1 MNLRERKAAKKRED
15 ILRSAS
21 LVISRQGYHNATM
34 EDIAAELLMTK
45 GALYYYFKNKEELLY
60 RCHYL
65 ILTEAKERMEEIVR
79 AEVASVE
86 KMRMALR
93 HHIEVA
99 IREKEVFNLIV
110 KPETT
115 FSEDN
120 IPEIIEK
127 RDDYAKLF
135 DRIIDEGVE
144 RGEFEVPEKKMSRMI
159 ILGATNWI
167 QVWYSPDGKYSPED
181 VEEIYADLLLKML
194 RKTS

>member
-60 RCHYL
+60 RCHEL
-65 ILTEAKERMEEIVR
+65 ILTEAKEKMSAIVE
-79 AEVASVE
+79 ADLPSAE
-86 KMRMALR
+86 KMRKAIH

-115 FSEDN
+115 FSEEN

-127 RDDYAKLF
+127 RDEYAGLF
-135 DRIIDEGVE
+135 DRIIEEGIE
-144 RGEFEVPEKKMSRMI
+144 RGEFEVPEKKMARMI

-167 QVWYSPDGKYSPED
+167 QVWYSPGGKYTPED
-181 VEEIYADLLLKML
+181 VEEIYAEHLMKMLLKP
-194 RKTS
+194 S

>member
-60 RCHYL
+60 RCHDL
-65 ILTEAKERMEEIVR
+65 ILTEAKEKMEEIVQ
-79 AEVASVE
+79 ADGSSIE
-86 KMRMALR
+86 KMRKALR

-127 RDDYAKLF
+127 RDAYAKLF
-135 DRIIDEGVE
+135 DRIIDEGIAA
-144 RGEFEVPEKKMSRMI
+144 GEFEVPERKMARMI

-167 QVWYSPDGKYSPED
+167 QVWYSPEGKYSPED
-181 VEEIYADLLLKML
+181 VEDIYTEHLMKML
-194 RKTS
+194 VKTS

>member
-1 MNLRERKAAKKRED
+1 MNLRERKVAKKRED

-60 RCHYL
+60 RCHDL
-65 ILTEAKERMEEIVR
+65 ILTEAKEKMEEIVR

>member
-1 MNLRERKAAKKRED
+1 MNLREQNAAKKRED

-60 RCHYL
+60 RCHEL
-65 ILTEAKERMEEIVR
+65 ILTEAKEKMVAIVE
-79 AEVASVE
+79 ADLPPVE
-86 KMRMALR
+86 KMRRAIR
-93 HHIEVA
+93 HHIDVA

-127 RDDYAKLF
+127 RDEYAELF
-135 DRIIDEGVE
+135 DRIINEGVE
-144 RGEFEVPEKKMSRMI
+144 RGEFDVPEKKMARMI

-167 QVWYSPDGKYSPED
+167 QVWYSPEGKYSPED
-181 VEEIYADLLLKML
+181 VEEIYAEHLLKML